1 MTTQLKGAALQ
12 SAINA
17 AEKALPPA
25 VADVAALQRKL
36 TAALEH
42 GCATDSIRQE
52 LARAIQRRQECHAA
66 ISAVQQ
72 QAEQRHH
79 EKVAAVADALIAGAN
94 AHITALI
101 NRYSHTPEFS
111 Q

>member
-25 VADVAALQRKL
+25 MAEVAALQRKL
-36 TAALEH
+36 TAELEH

-52 LARAIQRRQECHAA
+52 LAAAIRYRQQCHAA
-66 ISAVQQ
+66 INDARR
-72 QAEQRHH
+72 QAERRDHD
-79 EKVAAVADALIAGAN
+79 KIAAVADALIAGAN

-101 NRYSHTPEFS
+101 NRYTHEGQTI
-111 Q
+111 